1 MDDGADSTK
10 VELRM
15 FQDRV
20 MERLQEVKDTLEQ
33 RTTQMEEKVKAPPRV
48 KERVRWGGL

>member
-33 RTTQMEEKVKAPPRV
+33 RTTQMEEKVNERKGSVER
-48 KERVRWGGL
+48 KE